1 MNTWGG
7 AAILEG
13 GELVPNLGSDMG
25 VAIQHVEEPAQNRG
39 RWISTRQ
46 DEVDHDV
53 AESSVVEST
62 VTLRAQLHKSGQKVV
77 LLLQWQRNNIQ
88 NLNNTSRE

>member
-1 MNTWGG
+1 MV
-7 AAILEG
+7 EG
-13 GELVPNLGSDMG
+13 GELIPNLGSDVG

-39 RWISTRQ
+39 RRIPTRE

-62 VTLRAQLHKSGQKVV
+62 VTLRAQLHKSWQQVV

-88 NLNNTSRE
+88 TLYNNSRELVKRWN